1 VPTAIDPEVAAAQE
15 PHRGTPLTL
24 DIVAIEPMRR
34 LAFRWQP
41 VGDSTV
47 RTAVEFLFE
56 QAESGIR
63 VTMTEDG
70 FDELPEE
77 LRGPAREGNEGG
89 WAAQTRLLAGYL
101 ARAA

>member
-1 VPTAIDPEVAAAQE
+1 
-15 PHRGTPLTL
+15 
-24 DIVAIEPMRR
+24 
-34 LAFRWQP
+34 
-41 VGDSTV
+41 
-47 RTAVEFLFE
+47 
-56 QAESGIR
+56 

-77 LRGPAREGNEGG
+77 VRATAREDNAGG